1 MIKRSS
7 VLLLALRILTVGGA
21 ILVSLMVLI
30 IASSVNIRMRRKKIR
45 RINLTCD
52 PKLSVEYKLIEIGGQ
67 YNWCLDNN
75 LTLLSRL
82 AQVRCLPYQSY

>member
-7 VLLLALRILTVGGA
+7 VLLALRILTVGGA

-45 RINLTCD
+45 RLTCD

-82 AQVRCLPYQSY
+82 AQVRCLPYQRY